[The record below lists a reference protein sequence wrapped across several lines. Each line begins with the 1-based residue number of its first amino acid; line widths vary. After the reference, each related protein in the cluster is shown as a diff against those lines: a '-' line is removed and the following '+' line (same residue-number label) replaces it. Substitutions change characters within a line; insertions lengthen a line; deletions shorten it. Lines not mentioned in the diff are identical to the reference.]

1 MIKEVVVE
9 SFELD
14 YIIVKV
20 FYVCLILE
28 EVGLVGDIIINFD
41 ICFIQFNENVIDI
54 VGLYIIEYF
63 LVKLIC

>member
-41 ICFIQFNENVIDI
+41 ICFI
-54 VGLYIIEYF
+54 
-63 LVKLIC
+63 